1 MLFTSLLCVISLFD
15 FLHLQ
20 KDDTWLPLS
29 GFDCVCI
36 CIRWFFNIVISSVS
50 VYQSFCFPLRLEH
63 KIRLYYLLFRLW
75 LPSSS
80 FIIGAIATC
89 PRNYKNQYCCLRIWL
104 CVCLFSYH
112 VIFAFHFVTH
122 SLYLF
127 WDEPWFHYN
136 HQTFMLPSLYLC
148 FASSPTS

>member
-1 MLFTSLLCVISLFD
+1 MLLTSLLCVTSLFY

-63 KIRLYYLLFRLW
+63 KIRLYYFGFGCLHPPLLLVLLLLAQGTIRTSIVVFV
-75 LPSSS
+75 
-80 FIIGAIATC
+80 FD
-89 PRNYKNQYCCLRIWL
+89 
-104 CVCLFSYH
+104 CVFACFHIMLF
-112 VIFAFHFVTH
+112 FHFVTH